1 MVIMRLTIFDYSKS
15 EYEPDTGLI
24 ESAGF
29 DGTQSDVIKR
39 MLSVLGLPKE
49 DFDWMKKGCCRGFS
63 EMWLVSH
70 MITDLAK
77 TKPKSSSP
85 ICDTKWFWNM
95 MHKVMS
101 PADSLDEKD
110 ISEIREFTEQVIFQQ
125 FFHKLIDIP
134 RITTEV
140 YTEIVDSK
148 GELVPVYCNL
158 SINGQ
163 LFEDDLIEFLERLD
177 EGGFLKDQ
185 YMTLKFVYSFTDS
198 HTIGILKKGDK
209 WIFYDPNLKNGEM
222 AYKDLRWI
230 VGKIFAHY
238 NKRSL
243 AFFMTAYA
251 TRKIRIEGKR
261 RGNLNSILRSFK
273 NADPI
278 LENDMF
284 FLPEH
289 SIEEVH
295 DKIFSDKERLK
306 NYLLSFDG
314 RGKGGF
320 HRFISL
326 YPELIPRLI
335 SEFSNPI
342 DSVVLGELLAM
353 ENITTKCSGVQVLIL
368 KASKYLEP
376 FLDAIEHIEHKHRL
390 LGSAFLAVDKITKVA
405 PLDLLFEKSF
415 PEDLRNR
422 FLEILCDGKCPH
434 KDYVNS
440 YIEIK
445 KEYPRYKVSYH

>member
-1 MVIMRLTIFDYSKS
+1 MRLTIFDYSKS
-15 EYEPDTGLI
+15 EYEPDTGLV

-29 DGTQSDVIKR
+29 NYKQASVIER
-39 MLSVLGLPKE
+39 MSSVLALSKK
-49 DFDWMKKGCCRGFS
+49 DFGWMKKGCCRGFS

-85 ICDTKWFWNM
+85 ICDNKWFWNM

-125 FFHKLIDIP
+125 VFYRWLDVSEYRIDKYI
-134 RITTEV
+134 
-140 YTEIVDSK
+140 EIVDSK
-148 GELVPVYCNL
+148 GELVPVYSNL
-158 SINGQ
+158 RIKAQ

-185 YMTLKFVYSFTDS
+185 YMTLKFVSSFTDR

-243 AFFMTAYA
+243 AFFMTAYE
-251 TRKIRIEGKR
+251 TKKIRIEGERKE
-261 RGNLNSILRSFK
+261 NLISILRSFK

-278 LENDMF
+278 LENDSF
-284 FLPEH
+284 FLSEH

-295 DKIFSDKERLK
+295 DKIFADRERLK
-306 NYLLSFDG
+306 NYLLSFDD
-314 RGKGGF
+314 RGEGGF
-320 HRFISL
+320 HKFISL
-326 YPELIPRLI
+326 YPEFIPRLI

-353 ENITTKCSGVQVLIL
+353 ETTARCSGVYMLML
-368 KASKYLEP
+368 KAREYLEP
-376 FLDAIEHIEHKHRL
+376 FLDAIEDVEDKHRI
-390 LGSAFLAVDKITKVA
+390 LGSAFLAVDKITA
-405 PLDLLFEKSF
+405 TSALDLLFEESIS
-415 PEDLRNR
+415 EDLRNR
-422 FLEILCDGKCPH
+422 VLEILCDEKCPY

-445 KEYPRYKVSYH
+445 KEDPRYKVIFY